1 MFAPLMMD
9 AVRGDEASLAL
20 LYTYTA
26 DPHVT
31 YERRTRIKQHHAE
44 VSVDPTWDEE
54 PWVAL
59 LAGVLWFLLILL
71 VLYLVGGLL
80 TVLPHSY
87 G

>member
-1 MFAPLMMD
+1 MVAPLMMD

-20 LYTYTA
+20 LYAA

-31 YERRTRIKQHHAE
+31 YERHRDIEEHHAE
-44 VSVDPTWDEE
+44 VSIDPTWDEE

-71 VLYLVGGLL
+71 GLYLMGPLL
-80 TVLPHSY
+80 AVVPH
-87 G
+87 GHA

>member
-20 LYTYTA
+20 LYTA

-31 YERRTRIKQHHAE
+31 YERRKQIEARNAE

-71 VLYLVGGLL
+71 GLYLAGPLL
-80 TVLPHSY
+80 TALPHSY

>member
-20 LYTYTA
+20 LYTA

-31 YERRTRIKQHHAE
+31 YERRIQTEEHHVE

-54 PWVAL
+54 PWVVL
-59 LAGVLWFLLILL
+59 LVGVLWFLLILL
-71 VLYLVGGLL
+71 VLYLAGGVL
-80 TVLPHSY
+80 TVVPHSY